1 MPQPLKPRILVTGFA
16 PFGGE
21 TVNPSSQIAHALNG
35 QHIADHLVVAGILP
49 TVFDDSL
56 QALGVQLRKHRPVL
70 VVCLGQA
77 GGRQAMS
84 FERVAIN
91 INDALIPDNAQ
102 QQPVDT
108 PVVKGGPVG
117 YFSSLPIKAMTQAA
131 MAAGATAE
139 VSQSAGTFVCNHV
152 FYGLMHRLS
161 SQRALQEVRGGFVH
175 VPYLPEQAANIA
187 TKGAPRPPSMALD
200 LMVSGLKAALD
211 AAVTHK
217 LDITDGAGS
226 LH

>member
-56 QALGVQLRKHRPVL
+56 QALGVQLRKHRPML
-70 VVCLGQA
+70 VVCVGQA

-91 INDALIPDNAQ
+91 INDARIPDNEQ

-152 FYGLMHRLS
+152 FYRLMHMLAS
-161 SQRALQEVRGGFVH
+161 TQNAPRAGFVH
-175 VPYLPEQAANIA
+175 VPVLPEQQ
-187 TKGAPRPPSMALD
+187 ALHPLGQAMD
-200 LMVSGLKAALD
+200 LDMQVQGIRVALQAALS
-211 AAVTHK
+211 V
-217 LDITDGAGS
+217 
-226 LH
+226 